1 MHTKHTKKMNFYSET
16 LTFTDADYV
25 GRVAAVVVIVATH
38 SFASVIFSR
47 ANFSKAAMLIT
58 LPMTE

>member
-1 MHTKHTKKMNFYSET
+1 MNFYSET

>member
-25 GRVAAVVVIVATH
+25 GRVAAVVIVATH

-47 ANFSKAAMLIT
+47 ANFSKAMS
-58 LPMTE
+58 